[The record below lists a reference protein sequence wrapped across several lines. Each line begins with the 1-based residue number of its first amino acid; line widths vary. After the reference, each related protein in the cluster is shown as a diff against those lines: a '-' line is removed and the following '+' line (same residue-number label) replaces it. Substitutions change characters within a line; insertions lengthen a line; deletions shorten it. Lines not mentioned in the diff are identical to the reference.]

1 MSSSSGSA
9 SSVRERLRNYKI
21 EKIRKQLDATL
32 PWNFR
37 DHIPRFDQLF
47 SESSSD
53 HEDLYQPL
61 NDVHYDT
68 YDTDVESNCDT
79 PIEERENLSGAQ
91 GFDANDRLTGV
102 LEQAQA
108 RFVQENI
115 VEPTAHH
122 SAFKIDSK
130 IINFSYF
137 DNNKVALNYNIRICF
152 EETEISTENFV
163 IIFDS
168 ITKCVLLRGKG
179 NIQTL

>member
-1 MSSSSGSA
+1 MSSSSSSA
-9 SSVRERLRNYKI
+9 SSVRQRLRDYKI
-21 EKIRKQLDATL
+21 EKLRKHLDKTL

-53 HEDLYQPL
+53 HEDSFQPF
-61 NDVHYDT
+61 NDVH

-79 PIEERENLSGAQ
+79 PIENKENLSGAR

-108 RFVQENI
+108 RFVHESI
-115 VEPTAHH
+115 VEPTTHH

-137 DNNKVALNYNIRICF
+137 DNNKVALNYNIRIWF
-152 EETEISTENFV
+152 EETEISAENFV
-163 IIFDS
+163 IIFDN
-168 ITKCVLLRGKG
+168 ITKRVLLQGKG
-179 NIQTL
+179 NIQAL